1 MKKQKPVLS
10 DSATAARQPRLV
22 ERIIGAI
29 ILALAVVVLV
39 TATMQWFGDTARIR
53 NQAEVKKI
61 TTVAPLKEAWTL
73 AMPAKMKDPRSV
85 QVWGY
90 ADSQDSLAAQ
100 DAATGVT
107 AKLAENEQLVL
118 VKGTDG
124 KAQTQAIA
132 LVDETTGTA
141 KWSKTYDDLPL
152 DYCLKQ
158 LWQSSI
164 TCESDAAK
172 KVVRID
178 PSGNVAVGDLPNN
191 IWDLATGEHVL
202 GAIFDQFLVVPIAV
216 GEGNSAGAQ
225 AVYITPD
232 FAWKGKF
239 PLMVP
244 NAQAAEPLPV
254 QTRGSVTLLGVTTS
268 NQDGSNRQNAW
279 SYSQIIN
286 MKIGSLDTSKLG
298 SESQISMLEAGFF
311 ASADPQSAAEVDWQ
325 IHGSDG
331 AVVGEGKCPSLAA
344 QALHAQLR
352 AGLRLDTDSAM
363 AVLKSGKVPVLM
375 PNRTYFL
382 ADGSDTCASW
392 PGCAAK
398 TWTTGDGVTINL
410 KAPGT
415 PLASDGSKAVFTEG
429 NGGLLSYGVVD
440 GKFLWEGIAP
450 PLKDAATTGDTFV
463 FGSGLGQLAQ
473 LGDLN
478 KGSAKAVLRYL
489 TLP

>member
-1 MKKQKPVLS
+1 MRKQKPDLS

-22 ERIIGAI
+22 ERIVGAI
-29 ILALAVVVLV
+29 IMALAVVVLV

-244 NAQAAEPLPV
+244 NAQAAQPLPV

-279 SYSQIIN
+279 SYSQTTN

-311 ASADPQSAAEVDWQ
+311 ASADPQSAAEVNWQ

-398 TWTTGDGVTINL
+398 AWATGDGVTINL

-440 GKFLWEGIAP
+440 GEFLWEGSAP
-450 PLKDAATTGDTFV
+450 PLKDAATTGDAFV

>member
-1 MKKQKPVLS
+1 MRKQKPDLS

-39 TATMQWFGDTARIR
+39 TATMQWFGDTTRIR

-118 VKGTDG
+118 IKGTDG

-178 PSGNVAVGDLPNN
+178 PSGNVAVGDLPND

-225 AVYITPD
+225 AVYVTPD

-244 NAQAAEPLPV
+244 NTQAAKPLLV

-268 NQDGSNRQNAW
+268 NQDGSNRQNTW

-286 MKIGSLDTSKLG
+286 TKIGSFDTSKLG

-311 ASADPQSAAEVDWQ
+311 ASADPQSAAEVNWQ
-325 IHGSDG
+325 VHGSDG
-331 AVVGEGKCPSLAA
+331 AIVEEGKCPSLAA

-363 AVLKSGKVPVLM
+363 AALKSGKAPVLM

-382 ADGSDTCASW
+382 ADGSETCASW

-398 TWTTGDGVTINL
+398 AWTTGDGVTINL
-410 KAPGT
+410 KAPGI

>member
-1 MKKQKPVLS
+1 MRKQKPDLS
-10 DSATAARQPRLV
+10 NSAAAVRQPRLI
-22 ERIIGAI
+22 ERIIGAA
-29 ILALAVVVLV
+29 ILVLAVVVLV

-53 NQAEVKKI
+53 NKAEVKKI

-73 AMPAKMKDPRSV
+73 AMPAKMKDPRTA

-90 ADSQDSLAAQ
+90 QDAQDSLAAQ

-132 LVDETTGTA
+132 LIDETTGTA

-164 TCESDAAK
+164 TCESDKAK

-178 PSGNVAVGDLPNN
+178 PRGNVAVGDLPND

-244 NAQAAEPLPV
+244 NAQAAQPLAV

-268 NQDGSNRQNAW
+268 NQDGSNRQNTW

-286 MKIGSLDTSKLG
+286 TKIGSLDTSKLG
-298 SESQISMLEAGFF
+298 PAAQMSMLEAGFF
-311 ASADPQSAAEVDWQ
+311 ASADPQGDGQIDWQ
-325 IHGSDG
+325 VYGSDG
-331 AVVGEGKCPSLAA
+331 AIAGEGKCPALAA
-344 QALHAQLR
+344 QALHTQLR

-363 AVLKSGKVPVLM
+363 AALKSGKIPVLM

-382 ADGSDTCASW
+382 ADRGETCASW

-398 TWTTGDGVTINL
+398 TWTTGDGVILIL

-415 PLASDGSKAVFTEG
+415 PLTSDATKAVFTEG

-440 GKFLWEGIAP
+440 GKFLWEGVAP
-450 PLKDAATTGDTFV
+450 PLKGAATTGDTFV
-463 FGSGLGQLAQ
+463 LGSGLGQLAQ

-489 TLP
+489 GLP

>member
-1 MKKQKPVLS
+1 MRKQKPDLS
-10 DSATAARQPRLV
+10 DSATAARQPSLV

-53 NQAEVKKI
+53 SNAEVKKI

-178 PSGNVAVGDLPNN
+178 PSGNVAVGDLPND

-216 GEGNSAGAQ
+216 GEGNSAGVQ
-225 AVYITPD
+225 AVYVTPD

-244 NAQAAEPLPV
+244 NAQAAKPLLV

-268 NQDGSNRQNAW
+268 NQDGSNRQNTW

-286 MKIGSLDTSKLG
+286 TKIGSFDTSKLG

-311 ASADPQSAAEVDWQ
+311 ASADPQSAAEVVWQ
-325 IHGSDG
+325 VHGSDG
-331 AVVGEGKCPSLAA
+331 AIVGEGKCPSLAA

-363 AVLKSGKVPVLM
+363 AALKSGKIPVLM

-382 ADGSDTCASW
+382 ADGSETCASW

-398 TWTTGDGVTINL
+398 AWTTGDGVTINL

>member
-1 MKKQKPVLS
+1 MRKQKPVLS

-53 NQAEVKKI
+53 NKAEVKKI

-100 DAATGVT
+100 DAATGVS

-178 PSGNVAVGDLPNN
+178 PSGNVAVGDLPND

-244 NAQAAEPLPV
+244 NAQAAKPLLV

-268 NQDGSNRQNAW
+268 NQDGSNRQNTW

-286 MKIGSLDTSKLG
+286 TKIGSFDTTKLG

-325 IHGSDG
+325 VHGSDG

-363 AVLKSGKVPVLM
+363 AALKSGKVPVLM

-382 ADGSDTCASW
+382 AEGSDTCASW

-398 TWTTGDGVTINL
+398 AWTTGDGVTINL
-410 KAPGT
+410 KSPGT